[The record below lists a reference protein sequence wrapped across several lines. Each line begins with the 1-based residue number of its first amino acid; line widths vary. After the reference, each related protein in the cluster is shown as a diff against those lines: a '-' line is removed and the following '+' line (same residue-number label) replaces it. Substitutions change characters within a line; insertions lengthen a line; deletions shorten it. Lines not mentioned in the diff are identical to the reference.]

1 MKSPIALLSL
11 VALAAANSRLAAT
24 VLVTGSDRGLGRA
37 YQVATIYAQWG
48 NIAKALEW
56 LDTTVRLRDP
66 GLHFLKT
73 DPLMDP
79 LRNEPRFPAVMRGIE
94 VPGLNDRQIPRRSPG
109 LNVR

>member
-48 NIAKALEW
+48 N
-56 LDTTVRLRDP
+56 
-66 GLHFLKT
+66 
-73 DPLMDP
+73 
-79 LRNEPRFPAVMRGIE
+79 
-94 VPGLNDRQIPRRSPG
+94 
-109 LNVR
+109 

>member
-48 NIAKALEW
+48 NREEALAW
-56 LDTTVRLRDP
+56 LDTALRVRDP
-66 GLHFLKT
+66 GLIFLKT
-73 DPLMDP
+73 DPFMDSF
-79 LRNEPRFPAVMRGIE
+79 RKEPRFQAVMRE
-94 VPGLNDRQIPRRSPG
+94 LKFPD
-109 LNVR
+109 